1 MLGNLVAFVAVSAV
15 VICVP
20 GQDTA
25 VTIRST
31 LAGGRRAGLATAVG
45 ITIGIAIWTVAAS
58 AGVVA
63 LLSASEPV
71 FRIVKLAG
79 AAYLVYLGV
88 GSLVA
93 AVRRGQER
101 SQRTVAS
108 APRLEPALAF
118 RQGLLSN
125 LGNPKIAVFF
135 ASLLPQFVPSGDASF
150 VAFLGLGFLFCAL
163 GLVWLSLYVV
173 AVDRL
178 RALLVGRVR
187 RALDVITGLVLIG
200 LGVRLAT
207 ERG

>member
-1 MLGNLVAFVAVSAV
+1 MLGNLLAFVAVSAV

-31 LAGGRRAGLATAVG
+31 LAGGRRAGLASAVG
-45 ITIGIAIWTVAAS
+45 ITLGIAIWTVAAS

-71 FRIVKLAG
+71 FRVVKLAG

-88 GSLVA
+88 LSLA
-93 AVRRGQER
+93 AALRRRDER
-101 SQRTVAS
+101 LRETGAAS
-108 APRLEPALAF
+108 ARLEPALAF
-118 RQGLLSN
+118 RQGLVSN

-135 ASLLPQFVPSGDASF
+135 ASLLPQFVPSGSASF
-150 VAFLGLGFLFCAL
+150 VGFLGLGFLFCAL
-163 GLVWLSLYVV
+163 GLAWLSLYVL

-178 RALLVGRVR
+178 RALLVGPVR
-187 RALDVITGLVLIG
+187 RILDTVTGVVLIG
-200 LGVRLAT
+200 LGLRLAT
-207 ERG
+207 ERP

>member
-1 MLGNLVAFVAVSAV
+1 MLGNLAAFVAVSAI

-45 ITIGIAIWTVAAS
+45 ITLGIAIWTVAAS

-71 FRIVKLAG
+71 FRAVKLAG
-79 AAYLVYLGV
+79 AAYLVYLGAQ
-88 GSLVA
+88 SLLA
-93 AVRRGQER
+93 AVRRRQER
-101 SQRTVAS
+101 IRQTAATA
-108 APRLEPALAF
+108 APLEPGPAF

-135 ASLLPQFVPSGDASF
+135 ASLLPQFVPSGGASF
-150 VAFLGLGFLFCAL
+150 AAFLGLGFLFCAL

-187 RALDVITGLVLIG
+187 RVLDAITGLVLIG
-200 LGVRLAT
+200 LGLRLAT
-207 ERG
+207 ERS